1 MIEDQVLFHLTKFG
15 KIILSLLTFPD
26 PLKGRDEAVPQGL
39 RSASLN
45 PVATQIWGPKPGMY
59 PGTGYGYPK
68 NVQCGRLYFRYA
80 YYVVHSF

>member
-26 PLKGRDEAVPQGL
+26 PLKGHDEAVPQGL

-45 PVATQIWGPKPGMY
+45 PVATLKEKENKDQR
-59 PGTGYGYPK
+59 
-68 NVQCGRLYFRYA
+68 NQRD
-80 YYVVHSF
+80 

>member
-1 MIEDQVLFHLTKFG
+1 MTLHRDPSMGREKSINFEIYFHILGQMIEDQVLFHLTKFG

-45 PVATQIWGPKPGMY
+45 PVATQYII
-59 PGTGYGYPK
+59 
-68 NVQCGRLYFRYA
+68 
-80 YYVVHSF
+80 

>member
-45 PVATQIWGPKPGMY
+45 PVATHTVKQY
-59 PGTGYGYPK
+59 PGRPRDISDMYHGTWEAFHLHLLK
-68 NVQCGRLYFRYA
+68 K
-80 YYVVHSF
+80 

>member
-15 KIILSLLTFPD
+15 KIILSLLTFPA

-45 PVATQIWGPKPGMY
+45 PVATPVPWVISSTNQ
-59 PGTGYGYPK
+59 
-68 NVQCGRLYFRYA
+68 
-80 YYVVHSF
+80 

>member
-45 PVATQIWGPKPGMY
+45 PVATHTRVDCRM
-59 PGTGYGYPK
+59 
-68 NVQCGRLYFRYA
+68 CYA
-80 YYVVHSF
+80 FVVYLIECKKTRV

>member
-45 PVATQIWGPKPGMY
+45 PVATLPVYDIATPDVTVPVCIS
-59 PGTGYGYPK
+59 GYSIAGY
-68 NVQCGRLYFRYA
+68 
-80 YYVVHSF
+80 YY